1 MDKPHTIT
9 GHTRIVGVI
18 GEPVAHSRSPQMH
31 NAALA
36 KAGLDFIYVP
46 FPVPVDAVAD
56 AMNGFKAINI
66 VGINVTLPHKQSVI
80 PFLTSISREAEL
92 IGAVNTLTFVNGE
105 IHGENTDAPGFLRAL
120 EETGTSIPVGKDVV
134 VLGAGG
140 SARAIVVALALAG
153 VRSVVIAN
161 RTVSKAIAL
170 AEELTRKI
178 GLLMDKDHSLQG
190 SDSDNYIDE
199 INKTVLT
206 GMGLEDPRLRDAV
219 ICCSLLVNTSTSSMD
234 PSHPLLIDP
243 NWLQPNTTVYDIVYT
258 PPMTSLLIA
267 AADKQCQIVGGLGML
282 LHQGAIAFE
291 RWTGVK
297 PCVDT
302 MRDALS

>member
-1 MDKPHTIT
+1 MGNPHTIT

-18 GEPVAHSRSPQMH
+18 GSPIAHSRSPQMH

-46 FPVPVDAVAD
+46 FHVPVDAVENAI
-56 AMNGFKAINI
+56 NGFKAINV

-92 IGAVNTLTFVNGE
+92 IGAVNTLTFTDGK
-105 IHGENTDAPGFLRAL
+105 IHGENTDAPGFLRAM
-120 EETGTSIPVGKDVV
+120 EETGVSIPIGEDVV

-140 SARAIVVALALAG
+140 SARAIVVALVLAG
-153 VRSVVIAN
+153 VRSVIIAN
-161 RTVSKAIAL
+161 RTVSKAVTL
-170 AEELTRKI
+170 AEELTNKI
-178 GLLMDKDHSLQG
+178 GLQTDEEDSLQK
-190 SDSDNYIDE
+190 SDSDQGRKEKI
-199 INKTVLT
+199 KTELT
-206 GMGLEDPRLRDAV
+206 GMGLEDSRLKDAV
-219 ICCSLLVNTSTSSMD
+219 KHCSLLVNTSTSSMD
-234 PSHPLLIDP
+234 ISHPLLIDP
-243 NWLQPNTTVYDIVYT
+243 NWLQSSTTVYDIVYT
-258 PPMTSLLIA
+258 PPMTSLLIM
-267 AADKQCQIVGGLGML
+267 AADKQCPIVGGLGML
-282 LHQGAIAFE
+282 VHQGAIAFE